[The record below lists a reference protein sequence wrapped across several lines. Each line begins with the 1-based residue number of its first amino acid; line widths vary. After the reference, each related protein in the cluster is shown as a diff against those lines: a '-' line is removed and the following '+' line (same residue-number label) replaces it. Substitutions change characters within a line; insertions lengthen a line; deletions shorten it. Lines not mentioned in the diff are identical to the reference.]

1 MTEATGN
8 RRISMRATDKP
19 FNIDKKLVYE
29 AYKAVQSNGGAAGVD
44 GQTIEQFESDL
55 KSNLYKIWNRM
66 SSGTYFPPPV
76 RAVSIP
82 KKSEGQRILGVPTV
96 ADRVAQMVVKQVIE
110 PILDPVFLAD
120 SYGYRPNKS
129 ALDAVGVTRERCWKY
144 DWVLEFDIKGLFDN
158 IDHEL
163 LLRAIRKHVTC
174 KWALLYIER
183 WLRAPMKQEDGTT
196 IERDRGTP
204 QGGVVSPILAN
215 IFLHY
220 AFDLWMTRTH
230 PVLPWCRY
238 ADDGLV
244 HCRNEQEAQA
254 LKAELQARL
263 AECRLEMHPTKTK
276 IVYCKDKKRKGTY
289 PNVEFDFLGYCFR
302 PRLVKCFRDNS
313 LFCGFNPA
321 VSSSAMKAMRST
333 IRELKLRH
341 QTQLSLQ
348 AIARQLNPLLRGWIE
363 YYGRYAPSALY
374 PLLRHVNQTL
384 VAWAMRKFK
393 RFKDHKVR
401 ASQFLQRLAT
411 EHRSLFVHWD
421 IGMTGVF
428 A

>member
-1 MTEATGN
+1 
-8 RRISMRATDKP
+8 MRATGKP

-29 AYKAVQSNGGAAGVD
+29 AYKAVQSNKGAAGVD
-44 GQTIEQFESDL
+44 GQTIEQFEADL

-66 SSGTYFPPPV
+66 SSGSYFPPPV

-82 KKSEGQRILGVPTV
+82 KKSGGQRILGVPTV

-110 PILDPVFLAD
+110 PILDPLFLAD
-120 SYGYRPNKS
+120 SYGYRPRKS

-158 IDHEL
+158 INHEL
-163 LLRAIRKHVTC
+163 LLRAVRKHVTC

-183 WLRAPMKQEDGTT
+183 WLTAPMMQEDGTT

-220 AFDLWMTRTH
+220 AFDLWMARTY
-230 PVLPWCRY
+230 PDLPWCRY

-254 LKAELQARL
+254 LKSELQARL
-263 AECRLEMHPTKTK
+263 AEYRLEMHPTKTK
-276 IVYCKDKKRKGTY
+276 VAYCKDKKRKGMY
-289 PNVEFDFLGYCFR
+289 PNVKFDFLGYCFR
-302 PRLVKCFRDNS
+302 PRLVKRFRDNT

-333 IRELKLRH
+333 IRELKLHH

-348 AIARQLNPLLRGWIE
+348 GIAQQLNPLLRGWIE

-374 PLLRHVNQTL
+374 PLLRHVNRTL
-384 VAWAMRKFK
+384 IAWAMRKFK

-411 EHRSLFVHWD
+411 EHRSLFVHWK